1 MWAYYRVPSQTI
13 SDNDFG
19 EIEEYKQRLANMML
33 EIRDYYELDLRL
45 VPEDMRLKERYEALE
60 EDYSAETSAIGKRYD
75 ERANYVLGEELGE
88 TTQYGFVVG
97 VKLHNNDYLSQQNFK
112 DSVKKAVENVTTTA
126 LYYLGANVQDTK
138 KAFTPFF
145 TSEKE
150 VFSNLSSLKPE
161 RLSDKRLYY
170 MTIRPFR
177 LGMPHSELP
186 KTLQV
191 TNTTLDAGS
200 DSGYLRLI
208 SEYGESTISLLT
220 IANTEVNITYD
231 ELFKLTQ
238 QLPFAVE
245 LTVKLSRI
253 RPNSASRKTEMTSKR
268 FKETDK
274 EMYQNEDSDDVI
286 VQGKELL
293 NDLRNKIN
301 NEHEP
306 FYNWLA
312 CFTVTGANKEEV
324 KEKSRALKSFFANY
338 KVEVTQ
344 PMADQLALFYKMLN
358 GNSITMDR
366 YWLQNTTYKGVAEML
381 FGLSDRLGSN
391 VGFYI
396 GRVTHGNT
404 ATTEQ
409 AVQNSRDIVL
419 FQPLIANEGI
429 EGATTDSPHLAITG
443 ETGKGKSFLAKLLM
457 FYMTF
462 LDVQILMTD
471 PKNENQSWFEE
482 AIKDP
487 QTQEEYPYFV
497 ELMKSFHYVTLDPS
511 NPQNYGVLDPLTFL
525 QGAQAK
531 DTAMAIIEQV
541 YNLTN
546 KDDIKRA
553 ILEDLEVLLEKK
565 EQGETVGMMNLIED
579 LQQDENRI
587 ISEAGGLLKQLVN
600 NSILQLAF
608 SDGTTQ
614 GLNIKNK
621 HTILSIQGLDLPT
634 ADTKFEEMNDNDRKA
649 LAVMIPLAKFCQYF
663 GQKDRRQKTSII
675 FDEAWT
681 LTAARGGKRLIKELR
696 RAGRSYNNQLIMIT
710 QSVKDT
716 QSEDDNGNFGCMFAF
731 DNPAERTEILK
742 SMDLPDTKENRS
754 MLANLKNGQCLFK
767 DFYGR
772 VDTMSVDCL
781 YPEWSQ
787 AFKTVDQSHSA
798 QAERKFA

>member
-1 MWAYYRVPSQTI
+1 M
-13 SDNDFG
+13 
-19 EIEEYKQRLANMML
+19 K
-33 EIRDYYELDLRL
+33 DYYEIDLRL
-45 VPEDMRLKERYEALE
+45 IPEDMRLKERYEALE

-88 TTQYGFVVG
+88 TTQYGFIVA
-97 VKLHNNDYLSQQNFK
+97 VKLHNNDYLSQQTFK
-112 DSVKKAVENVTTTA
+112 DSFKTALENVTTTA
-126 LYYLGANVQDTK
+126 LYYLGANVNDTK
-138 KAFTPFF
+138 KAFAPFF
-145 TSEKE
+145 QSENE
-150 VFSNLSSLKPE
+150 VFSNLMGLKAE
-161 RLSDKRLYY
+161 RLEDKRLYY
-170 MTIRPFR
+170 LTLRPFR
-177 LGMPHSELP
+177 LGIP
-186 KTLQV
+186 KSKIPKNLQT
-191 TNTTLDAGS
+191 TNTTIDAGTH
-200 DSGYLRLI
+200 SGYLRLI
-208 SEYGESTISLLT
+208 TEYGESTLSLLT
-220 IANTEVNITYD
+220 ISNTEVNITYD
-231 ELFKLTQ
+231 ELFKLIQ

-245 LTVKLSRI
+245 LTIKLSRM
-253 RPNSASRKTEMTSKR
+253 RPNSASRKTEMTSRR

-274 EMYQNEDSDDVI
+274 EMVENEDTDDVI
-286 VQGKELL
+286 LQGKELL

-312 CFTVTGANKEEV
+312 CFTITGTNKDDV
-324 KEKSRALKSFFANY
+324 KEKCRILKSFLSNY
-338 KVEVTQ
+338 KIEVTQ
-344 PMADQLALFYKMLN
+344 PLADQLQLFYKMLN
-358 GNSITMDR
+358 GNSINMDR

-396 GRVTHGNT
+396 GRVTHGNV

-409 AVQNSRDIVL
+409 AIENSRDIVL

-487 QTQEEYPYFV
+487 KIQEKYPYFV
-497 ELMKSFHYVTLDPS
+497 DLMKSFHYVTLDPS
-511 NPQNYGVLDPLTFL
+511 DPKNYGVLDPLTFL

-541 YNLTN
+541 YDLTN
-546 KDDIKRA
+546 KDDVKRA
-553 ILEDLEVLLEKK
+553 ILENLETLLERK
-565 EQGETVGMMNLIED
+565 EQGEKVGMMNLIDE
-579 LQQDENRI
+579 LQKDENRI

-608 SDGTTQ
+608 SDGSSQ
-614 GLNIKNK
+614 GLNIENK

-681 LTAARGGKRLIKELR
+681 LTAAQGGKRLVKELR

-716 QSEDDNGNFGCMFAF
+716 QSEDDSGNFGCMFAF
-731 DNPAERTEILK
+731 DNPAEREEILK
-742 SMDLPDTKENRS
+742 SVDLPNTKENRS

-781 YPEWSQ
+781 YPEWTQ
-787 AFKTVDQSHSA
+787 AFKTVEKSHSA
-798 QAERKFA
+798 EAEKEFA

>member
-1 MWAYYRVPSQTI
+1 MK
-13 SDNDFG
+13 N
-19 EIEEYKQRLANMML
+19 
-33 EIRDYYELDLRL
+33 YYEIDLRL

-60 EDYSAETSAIGKRYD
+60 EDYSTDTSAIGKRYD
-75 ERANYVLGEELGE
+75 ERANYVLSEELGE
-88 TTQYGFVVG
+88 TTQYGFIVA

-112 DSVKKAVENVTTTA
+112 DSFKKALENVTTTA
-126 LYYLGANVQDTK
+126 LYYLGANVNDTK
-138 KAFTPFF
+138 KAFAPFF
-145 TSEKE
+145 QSENE
-150 VFSNLSSLKPE
+150 VFSDLMGLKAE
-161 RLSDKRLYY
+161 RLDDKRLYY
-170 MTIRPFR
+170 LTLRPFR
-177 LGMPHSELP
+177 LGIP
-186 KTLQV
+186 KSKIPKNLQT
-191 TNTTLDAGS
+191 TNTTIDAGTH
-200 DSGYLRLI
+200 SGYLRLI
-208 SEYGESTISLLT
+208 TEYGESTITLLT
-220 IANTEVNITYD
+220 ISNTEVNITYD

-245 LTVKLSRI
+245 LTVKLSRM

-274 EMYQNEDSDDVI
+274 EMYENEDTDDVI
-286 VQGKELL
+286 LQGKDLL

-312 CFTVTGANKEEV
+312 CFTITGANKDDV
-324 KEKSRALKSFFANY
+324 KEKSRILKSFLGNY
-338 KVEVTQ
+338 KIEVTQ
-344 PMADQLALFYKMLN
+344 PLADQLQLFYKMLN
-358 GNSITMDR
+358 GNSISLDR

-396 GRVTHGNT
+396 GRVTHGNV

-409 AVQNSRDIVL
+409 AIQNSRDIVL

-487 QTQEEYPYFV
+487 ETQEEYPYFV

-511 NPQNYGVLDPLTFL
+511 DPKNYGVLDPLTFL

-553 ILEDLEVLLEKK
+553 ILEDLETLLERK
-565 EQGETVGMMNLIED
+565 EQGEKVGMMNLIED
-579 LQQDENRI
+579 LQKDENRI

-608 SDGTTQ
+608 SDGSSQ
-614 GLNIKNK
+614 GLNIENK

-681 LTAARGGKRLIKELR
+681 LTAARGGKRLVKELR

-716 QSEDDNGNFGCMFAF
+716 QSEDDNGNFGCIFAF
-731 DNPAERTEILK
+731 DNPAEREEILK
-742 SMDLPDTKENRS
+742 SVDLPNTKENRS

-781 YPEWSQ
+781 YPEWAQ
-787 AFKTVDQSHSA
+787 AFKTVDKSHSA
-798 QAERKFA
+798 EAEKEFA